1 MGGPWEEQR
10 MWRENRGAES
20 GMRGDGGDGGDGGN

>member
-10 MWRENRGAES
+10 MWIENRGAES
-20 GMRGDGGDGGDGGN
+20 GMGGDGGDGGN